1 MKLQYLR
8 AFIVLLAGL
17 ITLII
22 NIRTGRDI
30 TISLLIVLIVILIFY
45 FIGTL
50 SVELIQKSIDNG
62 DSIFHNNSD
71 ESNNSDNSDDID
83 SVENNEYS
91 SGDENDNDIEEEF

>member
-62 DSIFHNNSD
+62 GSIFHNNSD
-71 ESNNSDNSDDID
+71 ESNNSVDSEDIE
-83 SVENNEYS
+83 SVENNESS